1 MVKYFFDSYA
11 IIEIVKGSSSYA
23 PFSDEVVVITL
34 FNLVEIYWS
43 FVLDFGEEKAKELY
57 SRFKECV
64 VPISDSVIQEAVKFR
79 KENKKKNLSYADCIG
94 YVYANQNKL
103 LFLTGDKEFQ
113 NMSNVM
119 FVKKD

>member
-11 IIEIVKGSSSYA
+11 IIELVKGNPSYA
-23 PFSDEVVVITL
+23 RFSDELVVITI

-57 SRFKECV
+57 LHFKECV
-64 VPISDSVIQEAVKFR
+64 VPIPDSVIQDAITFR
-79 KENKKKNLSYADCIG
+79 KENKRKNLSYADCLG
-94 YVYANQNKL
+94 YIYARQNNL

-113 NMSNVM
+113 GLEHVV
-119 FVKKD
+119 FVK

>member
-11 IIEIVKGSSSYA
+11 IIEIVKGSPSYA

-43 FVLDFGEEKAKELY
+43 FVLDFGEEKAKQLY
-57 SRFKECV
+57 QNFKECV
-64 VPISDSVIQEAVKFR
+64 VSINDSVIQEAIKFR
-79 KENKKKNLSYADCIG
+79 KENKKRNLSYADCIG
-94 YVYANQNKL
+94 YIYARQNNL
-103 LFLTGDKEFQ
+103 LFLTGDKEFER
-113 NMSNVM
+113 MPNVM